1 MNDIQFQRFLLL
13 KSKVNNNTRI
23 QCLVKENIAN
33 FTKVRSDL
41 MNEEFPSIWIDYK
54 QDQGKKSTL
63 IAGFYRVWTQEGD
76 KTPIQTEQ
84 LSPQE
89 DVMNTR
95 ARTNGLLLK
104 ESKVSNLSQRTF
116 LNDAIHIWNQAP
128 IAIRECA
135 SLYCAKKL

>member
-1 MNDIQFQRFLLL
+1 M
-13 KSKVNNNTRI
+13 
-23 QCLVKENIAN
+23 LVKFKMLSVNQMMAQIKLIEMWKTSHFAN
-33 FTKVRSDL
+33 
-41 MNEEFPSIWIDYK
+41 Y
-54 QDQGKKSTL
+54 
-63 IAGFYRVWTQEGD
+63 
-76 KTPIQTEQ
+76 PIQTEQ

-135 SLYCAKKL
+135 SLYCAKKAIKTFVAKLPI